1 MSSWYVT
8 KIDFIN
14 KLPPFLLN
22 LATKFHSSRPFLVA
36 TNHRVRHNAG
46 RILAMLIS
54 ILLVLLLLLLLELL
68 LIMMLAE
75 QLL

>member
-1 MSSWYVT
+1 MT

-22 LATKFHSSRPFLVA
+22 LATKFHSSLPFLVV

-75 QLL
+75 